1 MLPVLQSPSQ
11 MECVGRTLVRK
22 SNWGS
27 VVVVSLGDEQEIGRL
42 LRESLC
48 CFVVCFS
55 YCMAGAAGC
64 TPALN
69 HTTYSH
75 PLLKRLCPDH
85 SSGVC
90 THCNSCCSIP
100 PPLLSSLSLISGL
113 LCLCVV
119 RHVECTAQSNYL
131 QPSFQ
136 VWEVGSGTIPFE

>member
-1 MLPVLQSPSQ
+1 

-22 SNWGS
+22 SNLES

-85 SSGVC
+85 SSDVC

-100 PPLLSSLSLISGL
+100 PPLLSSLSLISGFQGL
-113 LCLCVV
+113 LSHPQ
-119 RHVECTAQSNYL
+119 RT
-131 QPSFQ
+131 Q
-136 VWEVGSGTIPFE
+136 VCCYCESVYVFVLLR